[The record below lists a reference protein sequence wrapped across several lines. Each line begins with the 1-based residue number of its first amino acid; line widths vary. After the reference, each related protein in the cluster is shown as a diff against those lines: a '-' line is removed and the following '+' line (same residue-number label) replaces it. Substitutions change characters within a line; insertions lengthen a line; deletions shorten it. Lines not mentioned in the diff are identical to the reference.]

1 MESKEIAE
9 KFLEF
14 YNNQKSEKIIPFIEK
29 LFDDETEILKTIISV
44 QIQIKELG
52 GGWPS
57 VGKQITTMDEI
68 FTYSDLAIKYALDK
82 GNKLAAGIL
91 NHNVASFCF
100 PNMDDGIDE
109 KFIEPGYQAAINDL
123 ELRKEIGEKV
133 PMLWS
138 MWMVGIGEFLKGN
151 IDDSIK
157 TLEETAKIALEKPK
171 NESLAAWADM
181 MKIKFQIK
189 SGKVSKE
196 NSTEKI
202 KQIEKVFT
210 EQNDEYGLST
220 LKGIKELK

>member
-189 SGKVSKE
+189 SDKVSKE